1 MNPPPFLL
9 LAALLFWGWES
20 GFLMVGLILGLIL
33 ESDRLLKLRWDFEDQ
48 DFRRIWGFCT
58 LLAIALAGYVYM
70 TNEAGGVANHGG
82 NATATRNATISTVQ
96 AATTVL
102 RWLPITLFLFVA
114 GQKFSVRGQVPLSRI
129 STIPMRW
136 RRQEKTEPERY
147 VNISYHYFMVCLF
160 SAGIH
165 LNDGSQSYFWGLA
178 VLTAWALWSL
188 RPPRFSL
195 AVVAVWLAALLAA
208 GGLGFLGQAG
218 IGRAQTMIENYNAQ
232 WLARFFRPRTDAAQS
247 VTSLGQI
254 GNLKLSA
261 RIVIRLQPKNSR
273 LAPDYLR
280 EASYRNYQALKQTWF
295 APGARNDFDSVLA
308 EVGGLTWILLPGK
321 TNASAATIACYLDG
335 WSKDLG
341 APEGLLPLPLGSG
354 RLENL
359 PTLTLKKNSA
369 GAVLATGPGL
379 VIFDALYGPGTA
391 IDSPPDAGTN
401 RSDFMVPTNEIP
413 ALDQVISEMNLTATN
428 TAEIFQTVA
437 NFFQRK
443 FTYSTWQNMDKK
455 ATAEATPL
463 TRFLLTSR
471 SGHCEYFATA
481 TVLLLRRLHIPAR
494 YATGYYVHEAS
505 GIGYVVRE
513 RDAHAWCLAWDDAAK
528 TWENFDTTPSSWV
541 ETEGGRASFWDW
553 FSDARSWLGFQFA
566 KFRWGQTHLSQYVL
580 WALAPAMAVLLYYIL
595 FRRDRKQ
602 ARREPKTKI
611 ETPIYRPGLDSE
623 FYQLEKKLAA
633 RLPRQPG
640 ESLSNW
646 LDRALAEPELAE
658 LRAPAQSLLPL
669 HYRLRFDP
677 AGLADEERNILAQK
691 VRVVLEMLSEK

>member
-1 MNPPPFLL
+1 
-9 LAALLFWGWES
+9 
-20 GFLMVGLILGLIL
+20 V
-33 ESDRLLKLRWDFEDQ
+33 
-48 DFRRIWGFCT
+48 
-58 LLAIALAGYVYM
+58 
-70 TNEAGGVANHGG
+70 
-82 NATATRNATISTVQ
+82 
-96 AATTVL
+96 
-102 RWLPITLFLFVA
+102 
-114 GQKFSVRGQVPLSRI
+114 
-129 STIPMRW
+129 
-136 RRQEKTEPERY
+136 
-147 VNISYHYFMVCLF
+147 
-160 SAGIH
+160 
-165 LNDGSQSYFWGLA
+165 
-178 VLTAWALWSL
+178 
-188 RPPRFSL
+188 
-195 AVVAVWLAALLAA
+195 
-208 GGLGFLGQAG
+208 
-218 IGRAQTMIENYNAQ
+218 
-232 WLARFFRPRTDAAQS
+232 
-247 VTSLGQI
+247 
-254 GNLKLSA
+254 
-261 RIVIRLQPKNSR
+261 
-273 LAPDYLR
+273 
-280 EASYRNYQALKQTWF
+280 
-295 APGARNDFDSVLA
+295 
-308 EVGGLTWILLPGK
+308 
-321 TNASAATIACYLDG
+321 TIACYLDG
-335 WSKDLG
+335 WSKDIG

-379 VIFDALYGPGTA
+379 VVFDALYGPGAA

-401 RSDFMVPTNEIP
+401 RVDLMVPTNEIP

-428 TAEIFQTVA
+428 TAEIFQAVA

-443 FTYSTWQNMDKK
+443 FTYSTWQGMDKK

-505 GIGYVVRE
+505 GSGYVVRE

-602 ARREPKTKI
+602 ARRGPKNKF
-611 ETPIYRPGLDSE
+611 EAPIYRPGLDSE
-623 FYQLEKKLAA
+623 FYQLEKKLAK
-633 RLPRQPG
+633 RLPRQPC

-658 LRAPAQSLLPL
+658 LRAPARSLLPL

-691 VRVVLEMLSEK
+691 VRVVLEMLAQK